1 MGIIRP
7 RATLRVRGYFRRVNS
22 RVFVDNNISSSWE
35 KLCKWDE
42 CQVRPVGRIPSV
54 PLSSPALLLSPGDFF
69 FVFPFS
75 QLKPAF
81 GYCPCRKDLTC
92 TQESNLFHYLGS
104 CGLIRRFE
112 NLSST
117 RMCNSNE
124 GRLNLLPFSRRW
136 YSGPCPYAVASRSRW
151 AVWAKER
158 RSSDVIE

>member
-1 MGIIRP
+1 MGCLYTRISFLP
-7 RATLRVRGYFRRVNS
+7 GKSFFRGMRERYGRWFDARRFR
-22 RVFVDNNISSSWE
+22 
-35 KLCKWDE
+35 
-42 CQVRPVGRIPSV
+42 SV
-54 PLSSPALLLSPGDFF
+54 PRSSPGLNRSPGDFF

-124 GRLNLLPFSRRW
+124 GRPNLLPFSRRW
-136 YSGPCPYAVASRSRW
+136 YSGPCPYAVASRSCW